1 MEFEK
6 KREILN
12 KKEDKKQIQK
22 RNVIAL
28 MAIALFA
35 VTSTV
40 AQMSAG
46 PKAMFTAEQETIE
59 NENSSMAVD
68 YDKNNLIII
77 RENNT
82 TQSTVSAK
90 EMKIKSKNR
99 YVSKYNKLYEQEEKD
114 EASLGTSAEVSEKP
128 EESSKPSEQTEESKT
143 AAVTETSETIEE
155 TESYSEEYID
165 NDTETSATYCYTT
178 DGSHL
183 NSQNGVFDG
192 PSGLETYYNLPMDGV
207 VSIMRN
213 IGFDETNYPYWVR
226 DDGCKMLG
234 DYIMVAADLSIRPRG
249 STVPTSLGTGLVC
262 DTGGFI
268 YNNPYQLD
276 IAVVW

>member
-1 MEFEK
+1 
-6 KREILN
+6 
-12 KKEDKKQIQK
+12 
-22 RNVIAL
+22 
-28 MAIALFA
+28 
-35 VTSTV
+35 
-40 AQMSAG
+40 
-46 PKAMFTAEQETIE
+46 
-59 NENSSMAVD
+59 
-68 YDKNNLIII
+68 
-77 RENNT
+77 
-82 TQSTVSAK
+82 
-90 EMKIKSKNR
+90 MKIKSKNR